1 MTHDTTQAW
10 LGHDL
15 SPVTWCGGHH
25 SRHRAAQ
32 PGPGRLR
39 RQQQVRHTLLRATKR
54 TSFPRTRLPL
64 GSFRPGTP
72 ESRERE
78 RPDAGGV
85 DRSLRADVLLG
96 AVVRFS
102 TAGRRQQP
110 PRPAC
115 ASTARARKEACC
127 ADAFHRVQRWSMRAM
142 RYGCR
147 RTAGSWSASAGMRR
161 RRRNSWWSSPTASAG
176 RPRVVSAAS
185 MARNASSTAS
195 RAGRTSVS
203 TSQPHRYGG
212 LRAGGRRCHPGA
224 SGRVLLGR
232 HLDPRPRTRAVVG
245 VSAPVAHPGG
255 EGRTGRAGTA
265 HCRDRGDRPRHRT
278 APRLADEPPRPANRS
293 GAARG
298 SDAEVDEFRL
308 QLSPGREARGRRYTR
323 QYVEHPGRVQRR
335 RFRQIRVR
343 SREPVRNAAIPR
355 GPP

>member
-1 MTHDTTQAW
+1 MVDSLMARRSRYMTHDTTQAC

-54 TSFPRTRLPL
+54 TYFPRTRLPL
-64 GSFRPGTP
+64 GSFRPGTT

-127 ADAFHRVQRWSMRAM
+127 ADAFHRVQRWGMRAM

-161 RRRNSWWSSPTASAG
+161 RSASA
-176 RPRVVSAAS
+176 
-185 MARNASSTAS
+185 
-195 RAGRTSVS
+195 
-203 TSQPHRYGG
+203 
-212 LRAGGRRCHPGA
+212 
-224 SGRVLLGR
+224 
-232 HLDPRPRTRAVVG
+232 AV
-245 VSAPVAHPGG
+245 
-255 EGRTGRAGTA
+255 
-265 HCRDRGDRPRHRT
+265 
-278 APRLADEPPRPANRS
+278 NR
-293 GAARG
+293 
-298 SDAEVDEFRL
+298 
-308 QLSPGREARGRRYTR
+308 
-323 QYVEHPGRVQRR
+323 
-335 RFRQIRVR
+335 
-343 SREPVRNAAIPR
+343 
-355 GPP
+355 